1 MGKILIQRAV
11 DKDSKRWDD
20 YVNKH
25 PDSSPYHLF
34 AWNQAVEK
42 AYKYKYYSL
51 IAEYGSIVVGVLPLI
66 HMNLPFVFNKMVA
79 LPYCDVGN
87 CLGNTPE
94 IVELMLDKAVMV
106 AKDLRANLLE
116 LRGDIA
122 PLSTTKLNKVNNNK
136 VRMFLDLPASSD
148 ILLKS
153 FKSKLRSQ
161 IKKTE
166 KNKLIFRWGHLRDL
180 DTFYKVFTENM
191 RDLGSPAHSKKWFKM
206 ILKFY
211 KGNVRMGLVEHSGQL
226 IACGIILTVGDKVI
240 VPWASTLQ
248 KNNHLAPNMMLYWNF
263 LKYASDNGYK
273 QFDFGRSTQGEGTY
287 RFKAQWGAQPEPLS
301 WYEFNI
307 SSRSGVKSTE
317 NSLKRDMVATLWC
330 KLPLNFANFF
340 GPMIR
345 KYISL

>member
-1 MGKILIQRAV
+1 MGKVLIKRAV
-11 DKDSKRWDD
+11 DIDSKRWDD

-25 PDSSPYHLF
+25 PDASPYHLF
-34 AWNQAVEK
+34 AWNKAVEK
-42 AYKYKYYSL
+42 TYKYKYYSL
-51 IAEYGSIVVGVLPLI
+51 IAEYKSAVVGVLPLI

-106 AKDLRANLLE
+106 AKALRANLLE
-116 LRGDIA
+116 LRGDVA
-122 PLSTTKLNKVNNNK
+122 PLSTTKLNKVDNNK
-136 VRMFLDLPASSD
+136 VRMFLDLPTSSD

-161 IKKTE
+161 IKKAE
-166 KNKLIFRWGHLRDL
+166 KNKLVFRWGHFSDL
-180 DTFYKVFTENM
+180 DTFYKVFAENM
-191 RDLGSPAHSKKWFKM
+191 RDLGSPVHSKKWFKM

-211 KGNVRMGLVEHSGQL
+211 KGNLRMGLVEHSGQL
-226 IACGIILTVGDKVI
+226 IACGIILTASDKVI
-240 VPWASTLQ
+240 VPWASTL
-248 KNNHLAPNMMLYWNF
+248 KKYNRLSPNMLLYWNF

-287 RFKAQWGAQPEPLS
+287 GFKAQWGAQPVPLN
-301 WYEFNI
+301 WYEINI
-307 SSRSGVKSTE
+307 NGRKGVKSPVNT
-317 NSLKRDMVATLWC
+317 LKRDMVATLWC

-340 GPMIR
+340 GPLIR